1 MYLTWETSENSW
13 KCLFYWKCVVEIG
26 GLDSAVCF
34 FSTTQVWTHSTQL
47 IENFILFKILWRKP
61 NPNNLYGIESVYHSG
76 IISLD
81 FMHSM
86 NKTVEHTKLS
96 SIEPGLYVPWWAR
109 CCVSSPSHRVGDSPG
124 FWHQI
129 SAFLPWRRGDRERRE
144 LGPCL
149 TVMPVPHKAAYC
161 RHSGLPGADLGSE
174 TRYWYWYASALF
186 LGASDQ

>member
-1 MYLTWETSENSW
+1 
-13 KCLFYWKCVVEIG
+13 
-26 GLDSAVCF
+26 
-34 FSTTQVWTHSTQL
+34 
-47 IENFILFKILWRKP
+47 
-61 NPNNLYGIESVYHSG
+61 
-76 IISLD
+76 
-81 FMHSM
+81 M

-96 SIEPGLYVPWWAR
+96 SIEPGLYVPWWTR

-161 RHSGLPGADLGSE
+161 RHPGLPGADLGSE
-174 TRYWYWYASALF
+174 TRYWNWYASALF
-186 LGASDQ
+186 LGASDHQKELCVPIRYLQSDTTVTIRLLFAKDGSIRTGLSLLCASLTLSPLAQYTYHDSSSLWFSVDHQQWLRSQRLWLLLQY